1 MARVDRQ
8 DPATDAATETVDAR
22 APLAPGALVGIGDA
36 ELRVQIAPAA
46 GGRLASLRWRGQEW
60 LHGYSTSNAST
71 IGWGCYPMLPWAG
84 RLRGG
89 VFRFDDHPVELPRNF
104 DAHAIHG
111 LAFAMP
117 WQVLQLL
124 PGSAM
129 LGLQLPRDR
138 RWPFGGQARQWI
150 RTDGDSLLLE
160 LEVSAE
166 EFAMPAVIGWHPWLL
181 KPESLQFVPERYY
194 PRDAE
199 GIATLPLQPA
209 PPPPWDDCFLH
220 SGAVTVERSG
230 QRLQIESDCD
240 HWVIYDGHPKATC
253 VEPQTGPPDAFNLM
267 PQRCRL
273 SAGTRLR
280 VWMRWTWTQS

>member
-1 MARVDRQ
+1 MALADRQ
-8 DPATDAATETVDAR
+8 GLASDAVVEPGDAR
-22 APLAPGALVGIGDA
+22 APLAPGELVGIGNTH
-36 ELRVQIAPAA
+36 LRAQIAPVA
-46 GGRLASLRWRGQEW
+46 GGRIAGLRWRGQEW
-60 LHGYSTSNAST
+60 LHGYSSSNAST

-89 VFRFDDHPVELPRNF
+89 AFDFNDQSVELPRNF

-111 LAFAMP
+111 FAFAMP
-117 WQVLQLL
+117 WKLLQLL
-124 PGSAM
+124 PGCVM

-150 RTDGDSLLLE
+150 RIDGDSLLLE
-160 LEVSAE
+160 LEVTAE

-181 KPESLQFVPERYY
+181 KPDSLLFVPERYY

-209 PPPPWDDCFLH
+209 PPPPWDDCFPH
-220 SGAVTVERSG
+220 SGVVTVERSG
-230 QRLQIESDCD
+230 QRLQIESSCD
-240 HWVIYDGHPKATC
+240 HWVIYDGHPRATC

-273 SAGTRLR
+273 PAGAGLR
-280 VWMRWTWTQS
+280 AWMRWTWTQA